1 MIFPEHIFSTF
12 QETSNTNLFFVS
24 KNEKKIFQ
32 IIILLKKKA
41 ALGSKNIYSALDL
54 GHQ

>member
-24 KNEKKIFQ
+24 KKEKKIFQ
-32 IIILLKKKA
+32 IIMKKKGCSWIQKY
-41 ALGSKNIYSALDL
+41 L
-54 GHQ
+54 